1 MESIVIGDNSFEIAT
16 EFQLESIFFELLFIL
31 DLPKLKSLTVG
42 KYYAYDHAWE
52 DISVEIKGSNQIIIL
67 YSDLPSLET
76 MSLRDSAF
84 LFATNIVISSRII
97 VHKSII

>member
-52 DISVEIKGSNQIIIL
+52 DISVEIKGSNLIIIL

-76 MSLRDSAF
+76 MSLGVYFFRYASK
-84 LFATNIVISSRII
+84 IVISS
-97 VHKSII
+97 K